1 METNRNPLI
10 NNLLPLSIILFYFF
24 SIILFP
30 FLLIHKDQTYGPSS
44 SCPFSSA
51 AQGSAVFDVNY
62 QSI

>member
-30 FLLIHKDQTYGPSS
+30 FLLIYKDQTYGPSS
-44 SCPFSSA
+44 SCPFS
-51 AQGSAVFDVNY
+51 
-62 QSI
+62 